1 MNILI
6 GSNVHWWNA
15 EAAYAAV
22 IAKLLKDDGHRVIVL
37 TRPGS
42 DNEKKLR
49 NLGLEVITEPDLN
62 TQNPFKLIQSYFQ
75 LKNLLATE
83 NIQIVNAHR
92 SEGYPLYAFAKRSLA
107 SFRLIR
113 TRGASRKVK
122 PHWPNQILHGK
133 WTDALIIP
141 GKVVAERDLQGIDLP
156 ENSPH
161 LIHYPIDIPVTS
173 LLETQD
179 NYRKQFN
186 IPENH
191 QVLAV
196 VGRIRQEKGHLLLA
210 ESFQLLL
217 EDFPQTIL
225 LILYRDTP
233 DDLPEMLE
241 LQNRIRELGIEDKV
255 RFDSEREDIR
265 QLMAFADGG
274 VVSSIDSEV
283 ICRVAVEFFSVGTPV
298 AAMPTGC
305 LPEIILEGVNGS
317 LADEPTA
324 LSLKKAMARM
334 LDNLPQLSEGAREDA
349 ETRFDPETMLKKTI
363 HVFRQ
368 TLHPEHENSEMA

>member
-141 GKVVAERDLQGIDLP
+141 GKVVAERNLQGIDLP

-161 LIHYPIDIPVTS
+161 LIHYPIDIPETS

-196 VGRIRQEKGHLLLA
+196 VGRIRQEKGHLLLT
-210 ESFQLLL
+210 ETFQLIL
-217 EDFPQTIL
+217 EDFPETIL

-265 QLMAFADGG
+265 QLMAFANGG

-317 LADEPTA
+317 LAEEPTA

-334 LDNLPQLSEGAREDA
+334 LGNLPQLSEGAREDA

-363 HVFRQ
+363 HVFQQ
-368 TLHPEHENSEMA
+368 TLHHEHENSEMA

>member
-6 GSNVHWWNA
+6 CSNVHWWNA

-37 TRPGS
+37 TRPDS

-122 PHWPNQILHGK
+122 LHWPNQILHGK

-141 GKVVAERDLQGIDLP
+141 GRVVAERDLQGIDLP

-161 LIHYPIDIPVTS
+161 LIHYPIDILEAS
-173 LLETQD
+173 LFETQD

-233 DDLPEMLE
+233 DDLPEMQE
-241 LQNRIRELGIEDKV
+241 LQYRIRVLGIENKV

-324 LSLKKAMARM
+324 LSLKKAIARM

-363 HVFRQ
+363 HVFQQ